1 MADYKPIQEG
11 DELSSSTLDIK
22 FDSLEGAANN
32 VSAVSRRTFDHY
44 HGTHSLVEPNI
55 AFHTGARFM
64 GHAANPLPEHDRLLD
79 PVHAYKHHYTYRGL
93 GNASWPGPGISRLS
107 PGNTGTGWRVIGDTL
122 SDPTYGQDTV
132 QGRPGD
138 AKLECTFGREGKAT
152 LSLSEPGESPTL
164 GGVGGVLVL
173 FNVEV
178 LFFHNEAGQPM
189 TAGMPFLGGFD
200 WVKFR
205 ARLMLQ
211 VKVQK
216 LDGTDLG
223 WLNLKKSHRALSMPS
238 SGASEDGST
247 RSGGYE
253 FKASGLAT
261 SHHSTVR
268 GAMWKDIS
276 IRILITNDDLNSA
289 GLDYGVAGT
298 ALEPGRLRLQGVRAV
313 ISLEIPGVS
322 PTHTPDL
329 TDNTV
334 AHSGIALKAYSMT
347 TLILSSE
354 FKV

>member
-1 MADYKPIQEG
+1 
-11 DELSSSTLDIK
+11 
-22 FDSLEGAANN
+22 
-32 VSAVSRRTFDHY
+32 
-44 HGTHSLVEPNI
+44 
-55 AFHTGARFM
+55 
-64 GHAANPLPEHDRLLD
+64 
-79 PVHAYKHHYTYRGL
+79 
-93 GNASWPGPGISRLS
+93 
-107 PGNTGTGWRVIGDTL
+107 
-122 SDPTYGQDTV
+122 
-132 QGRPGD
+132 
-138 AKLECTFGREGKAT
+138 
-152 LSLSEPGESPTL
+152 
-164 GGVGGVLVL
+164 
-173 FNVEV
+173 
-178 LFFHNEAGQPM
+178 M

-205 ARLMLQ
+205 ARFMLQ

-223 WLNLKKSHRALSMPS
+223 WINLKKSHRALSMPS

-276 IRILITNDDLNSA
+276 IRTLITNDDLNSA

-354 FKV
+354 YKV